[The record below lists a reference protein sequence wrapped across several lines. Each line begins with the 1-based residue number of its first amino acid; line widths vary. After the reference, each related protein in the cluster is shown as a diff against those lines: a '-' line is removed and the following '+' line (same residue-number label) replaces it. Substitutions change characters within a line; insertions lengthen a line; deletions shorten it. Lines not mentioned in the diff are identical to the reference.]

1 MNKLIYDLLYEQ
13 TYIRFVILTIL
24 YPICYTNKLISDSS
38 AFSSIAA
45 APPIFTPSI
54 SSSSLIPI
62 KSILMEQATN
72 STPFSLAIAIKSS
85 RLSTFLFFMT
95 VLIILAPMPPIFILD
110 SLSFP
115 APLGIIA
122 PNMVEIK
129 SFFAAVF
136 SGLLSAFSPQKV
148 QNMLTCL
155 PMAAAAFAMIKVA
168 ITLSRSPEN
177 KMRFFLSQGPL
188 LAAPQEAFDKRFITF
203 FLMVVTATPLLCV
216 LSINTFPVLLQ
227 KPSMSEANAT
237 SVVEISITSPSFA
250 SLIDF
255 ESFTIGPGH

>member
-13 TYIRFVILTIL
+13 TYIRFVILTNL

-38 AFSSIAA
+38 AFASIAA

-188 LAAPQEAFDKRFITF
+188 LAGPQEALVCFITF
-203 FLMVVTATPLLCV
+203 FLMVVTAIPLLCV

-250 SLIDF
+250 SLIAF